1 MPFNPCGFGV
11 AYIREEGTDTIRP
24 FADSDLEVTRRW
36 YRAAPDAPKLPFA
49 DVFRPTNWMPFPYLK
64 SGAGSVWPAGWR
76 FKRVGV
82 IGGFDYSHFCGTES
96 DFAGHALFDPTVNVL
111 YDADWIPECC
121 GREDVCTFNLCAT
134 EPENGRPASQFLT
147 YPIPHQDATGAT
159 PVLIE
164 HNGLNLGNHS
174 PAWPGIGWE
183 WKPAGAD
190 GDAARQFQL
199 IADDAGQLQF
209 QTDVWR
215 FGAVDSIARTI
226 NATGYGLDF
235 DLAGDVG
242 GFAWEFVDGV
252 LTLTGTNIQFD
263 AAAFGLGTAAFEDM
277 GFEGHTVPFL
287 DGVNFWAA
295 RQFYQE
301 STGHTNDLNQ
311 IASWVVTSTGT
322 EAAGFGGSHG
332 YYLGIPGGGTLPA
345 GQFSW
350 EWVDPVAQLGVAR
363 LKWLVRGDSQEREVI
378 RADCAVNVERLGFF
392 GVNAVPRQSGDV
404 ASALVALGLMSSA
417 SYTQPAALADLVALA
432 AGDDLVVG
440 DGAGGFS
447 PVTLGAGL
455 SLAGTTLS
463 ATSPTAT
470 NGQEPVSTFTLTGGA
485 GVRQEVGVAIVL
497 PAAGTYLIVGRV
509 DGEVQPS
516 APGAAS
522 IWAVLRDGDGDDVTG
537 SLTCV
542 VGTTDDSAITAGSGS
557 FNLIRTV
564 GAATTFQL
572 AVFRNGSGWTTSR
585 VATVSGDSSIVDWV
599 RIA

>member
-1 MPFNPCGFGV
+1 
-11 AYIREEGTDTIRP
+11 
-24 FADSDLEVTRRW
+24 
-36 YRAAPDAPKLPFA
+36 
-49 DVFRPTNWMPFPYLK
+49 MPFPYLK

-82 IGGFDYSHFCGTES
+82 VGGFDYTHFCGTES

-121 GREDVCTFNLCAT
+121 GREDVCTFNLCAQ
-134 EPENGRPASQFLT
+134 EPENGRPASQFYT
-147 YPIPHQDATGAT
+147 YPIPHQDADGAT

-190 GDAARQFQL
+190 GDVARQFQL
-199 IADDAGQLQF
+199 VADDAGQLQF

-226 NATGYGLDF
+226 NATGYGIDF

-295 RQFYQE
+295 RQFYE
-301 STGHTNDLNQ
+301 ETTGATTGTHQ
-311 IASWVVTSTGT
+311 IAAYTIRTTGT
-322 EAAGFGGSHG
+322 PAVGFGGSIG
-332 YYLGIPGGGTLPA
+332 YYAEVTGLGTQPLGA
-345 GQFSW
+345 DYW
-350 EWVDPVAQLGVAR
+350 EWTNPVVLSQTARRTFTIRGV
-363 LKWLVRGDSQEREVI
+363 SQEREYM
-378 RADCAVNVERLGFF
+378 RAETVGNVEQIGFF

-404 ASALVALGLMSSA
+404 ATALVALGLMSSA

-455 SLAGTTLS
+455 SLAGATLS

-542 VGTTDDSAITAGSGS
+542 VGATDDAFITSGSGS